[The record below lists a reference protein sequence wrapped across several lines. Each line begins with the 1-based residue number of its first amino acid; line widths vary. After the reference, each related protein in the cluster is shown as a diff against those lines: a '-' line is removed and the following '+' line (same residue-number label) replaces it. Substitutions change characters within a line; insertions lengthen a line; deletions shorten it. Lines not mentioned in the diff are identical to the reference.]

1 MALMDLCGMSFPE
14 QMKDGMF
21 NNEAMQLGQ
30 NFTNNLELSVPPF
43 DNPAEALAEFNTDE
57 SGKTIKIKFDHGT
70 TTLGF
75 QYQGGVVLAVDSRA
89 TGGAFIGS
97 QSMKKI
103 VEIND
108 FLLGTLAGGAADCV
122 YWDRVLAKQ
131 CRMYELRNR
140 ERISVAAASKLMSN
154 MVYNYKGM
162 GLSMGMMLAGWDK
175 RGPQLY
181 YVDSEGTR
189 TPGKVFSVGSGSIYA
204 FGVLDSGYKW
214 DLTDEEAYELGRRS
228 IYHATHRDA
237 YSGGIVRVYHMKES
251 GWVHIDNNDCTDMH
265 YKYQEEKDK
274 LAAKEAEKMS

>member
-1 MALMDLCGMSFPE
+1 MSLAEICGMEDFGSFKSE
-14 QMKDGMF
+14 RSLNYDI
-21 NNEAMQLGQ
+21 NNFCGNFSSNIQLG
-30 NFTNNLELSVPPF
+30 VPPF
-43 DNPAEALAEFNTDE
+43 QNPATSLSNLSKDDAGRD
-57 SGKTIKIKFDHGT
+57 IKINFDHGT

-75 QYQGGVVLAVDSRA
+75 MYQGGVVLAVDSRA
-89 TGGAFIGS
+89 TGGQFIGS
-97 QSMKKI
+97 QTMKKI
-103 VEIND
+103 VEINN

-122 YWDRVLAKQ
+122 YWDRVLSKQ

-181 YVDSEGTR
+181 YIDSEGTR

-204 FGVLDSGYKW
+204 FGVLDSGYRW
-214 DLTDEEAYELGRRS
+214 DLTDEEAYDLGRRS

-237 YSGGIVRVYHMKES
+237 YSGGIVRVYHMKET
-251 GWVHIDNNDCTDMH
+251 GWIHIDNNDCQDLH
-265 YKYQEEKDK
+265 YKYQ
-274 LAAKEAEKMS
+274 AEKEDAENKV

>member
-1 MALMDLCGMSFPE
+1 MSLAEICGLEDFGFSIPDKGLEEDISQFCRN
-14 QMKDGMF
+14 F
-21 NNEAMQLGQ
+21 SSNIQLGI
-30 NFTNNLELSVPPF
+30 PPF
-43 DNPAEALAEFNTDE
+43 DNPAENLSRFAKDE
-57 SGKTIKIKFDHGT
+57 AGKDIKITFDHGT

-75 QYQGGVVLAVDSRA
+75 MYQGGVVLAVDSRA
-89 TGGAFIGS
+89 TGGQFIGS
-97 QSMKKI
+97 QTMKKI

-181 YVDSEGTR
+181 YIDSEGTR
-189 TPGKVFSVGSGSIYA
+189 TPGKIFSVGSGSIYA

-214 DLTDEEAYELGRRS
+214 DLTDAEAYDLGRRS

-237 YSGGIVRVYHMKES
+237 YSGGIVRVYHMKET
-251 GWVHIDNNDCTDMH
+251 GWVHIDDHDCNDLH
-265 YKYQEEKDK
+265 YKYM
-274 LAAKEAEKMS
+274 AEKEDSENKV

>member
-1 MALMDLCGMSFPE
+1 MSLAEICGMQDLDSFRTNFCP
-14 QMKDGMF
+14 
-21 NNEAMQLGQ
+21 NELDRMCT
-30 NFTNNLELSVPPF
+30 NFENNLNLEMPPF
-43 DNPAEALAEFNTDE
+43 ANPAAKVSQLTRDE
-57 SGKTIKIKFDHGT
+57 SGREIKMAFDHGT

-75 QYQGGVVLAVDSRA
+75 MYKGGVVLAVDSRA
-89 TGGAFIGS
+89 TGGQFIGS
-97 QSMKKI
+97 QTMKKI

-140 ERISVAAASKLMSN
+140 ERISVAAASKLMAN

-175 RGPQLY
+175 RGPHLY

-214 DLTDEEAYELGRRS
+214 DLTDEEAYDLGRRA

-237 YSGGIVRVYHMKES
+237 YSGGIVRVYHMKET
-251 GWVHIDNNDCTDMH
+251 GWILIDNNDCNDLH
-265 YKYQEEKDK
+265 YKYQ
-274 LAAKEAEKMS
+274 AEKEDLENTIA